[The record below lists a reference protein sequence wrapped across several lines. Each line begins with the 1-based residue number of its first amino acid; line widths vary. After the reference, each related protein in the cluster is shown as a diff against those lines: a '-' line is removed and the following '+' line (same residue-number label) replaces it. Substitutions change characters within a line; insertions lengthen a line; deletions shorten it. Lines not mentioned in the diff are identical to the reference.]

1 MLNAKD
7 GEVEREESD
16 WDDPSAAKYM
26 RRTQT
31 NLWRTCATGSLHSKF
46 VRAFAGV
53 KDDGDYKDFTKEG
66 FRRAQ
71 RRGDTVEETW
81 LKVRGEELFNALTM
95 QVCARHRVAFD
106 AHFKRLH

>member
-1 MLNAKD
+1 
-7 GEVEREESD
+7 
-16 WDDPSAAKYM
+16 M
-26 RRTQT
+26 RGKVRGKTQT
-31 NLWRTCATGSLHSKF
+31 NLWRTCATGSLRSKF
-46 VRAFAGV
+46 VHAFSGV
-53 KDDGDYKDFTKEG
+53 KDDGNYKDFTKEG